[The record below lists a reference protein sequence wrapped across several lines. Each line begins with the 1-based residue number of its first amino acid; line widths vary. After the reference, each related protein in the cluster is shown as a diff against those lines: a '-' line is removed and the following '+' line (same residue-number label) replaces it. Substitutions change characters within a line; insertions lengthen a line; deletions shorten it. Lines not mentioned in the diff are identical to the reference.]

1 MIMDHVKFVN
11 VQIKMKFDRLFS
23 KLTLNMAY
31 FFFHLLVARH
41 RALGCCNVARDG
53 QTTHGKIWSSRMFCN
68 DKLINQMK
76 AWNCNQNLLLFLLIN
91 TH

>member
-11 VQIKMKFDRLFS
+11 FMIKMEFDRLFS

-41 RALGCCNVARDG
+41 RALGCCIYVRDG
-53 QTTHGKIWSSRMFCN
+53 RTTLGKIWSSRMFCN
-68 DKLINQMK
+68 NKFNNQMT
-76 AWNCNQNLLLFLLIN
+76 AWNRNHNLLHFILIN
-91 TH
+91 TY